1 MMAPTDECGVI
12 GRWRITQA
20 DLWHQN
26 YLDLRGPATLLIAAD
41 GYGEIGFGALQAGL
55 NLEFAQTSV
64 FFEWKGFDEMDELP
78 GSVSATTQDDQ
89 SLETHFNFH
98 NGDQATLKAVKI

>member
-55 NLEFAQTSV
+55 ILEFAQTSV
-64 FFEWKGFDEMDELP
+64 FFEWDGFDEMDEVR
-78 GSVSATTQDDQ
+78 GSGSATLQDDQ
-89 SLETHFNFH
+89 SLEIDFNFH
-98 NGDQATLKAVKI
+98 NGDQATLEAVKI